1 MKKGLSFI
9 LAITLL
15 SSCSNN
21 DKKSSAAK
29 GDAIKPVHTNNPSPE
44 KKKGETAAEKTAIIN
59 ISDTVSPKRI
69 VLYMKD
75 SAKVF
80 ERISLKLGTIYGVK
94 LADVLKKNNIK
105 MAGAPMAWYK
115 SQKAPYF
122 FEAGVPVSKK
132 PAKLP
137 AGVFV
142 REMNQDSVT
151 MAHFYGPYNLLGQ
164 GYDAIKERMK
174 DQKRTGNGAPYEIY
188 IDDPVDKNGK
198 PVDPYKVRTDIIFPR
213 EIVLR

>member
-1 MKKGLSFI
+1 MKKAFSIILTITI
-9 LAITLL
+9 LAA
-15 SSCSNN
+15 CSNN
-21 DKKSSAAK
+21 DKKSSADK
-29 GDAIKPVHTNNPSPE
+29 GDSIKPVRTNNPEPE
-44 KKKGETAAEKTAIIN
+44 KKKDESTAGKSAIIN

-80 ERISLKLGTIYGVK
+80 DRISLKLGLIYGVK
-94 LADVLKKNNIK
+94 LAEVLKKNNIK
-105 MAGAPMAWYK
+105 MTGAAMAWYK

-122 FEAGVPVSKK
+122 FEAGIPVNKK

-137 AGVFV
+137 KGVFV

-151 MAHFYGPYNLLGQ
+151 LAHFYGPYSLLSQ

-174 DQKRTGNGAPYEIY
+174 DQKRSAGGAPYEIY

-198 PVDPYKVRTDIIFPR
+198 ALDPYKVRTDIIFPR
-213 EIVLR
+213 R